1 MCLPGWKEK
10 IGFEKRPEVSRKEK
24 DSEDWEDLE
33 EQVMYN
39 CMFAHVY
46 QGLGKRR
53 GGLRE
58 AHGEQQ

>member
-1 MCLPGWKEK
+1 M
-10 IGFEKRPEVSRKEK
+10 SRKEK

-46 QGLGKRR
+46 QGLDEHR

-58 AHGEQQ
+58 VHREEQSGS